1 MNKSE
6 SELYCT
12 SFLERLVD
20 SLLKPLPT
28 EISVQVSDLRGGEFS
43 CQFVRTPAPSSSN
56 AAVNGEDVDRI

>member
-20 SLLKPLPT
+20 SLLRPLPT
-28 EISVQVSDLRGGEFS
+28 EISVQVSDRRGGAFS
-43 CQFVRTPAPSSSN
+43 CHLVRTPSPCSSN
-56 AAVNGEDVDRI
+56 AALNGEDVDRI

>member
-20 SLLKPLPT
+20 SLLIPFPT

-43 CQFVRTPAPSSSN
+43 CHLVRTPAPCLSN
-56 AAVNGEDVDRI
+56 AASNGEDVDRI